1 MICPSLDCTP
11 ASASRVWANPNAPIK
26 IEQTES
32 SILISYELF
41 DLRRE
46 IPLGNASPL
55 VTYAH
60 HSTNANFTQEIIA
73 VEGVIERVR
82 FQNPHASVLIKH
94 TDESGKET
102 FWLIE
107 SGARTTL
114 ERQGV
119 SLDRLLVGSKIKA
132 TGRKGRREFTMYLRE
147 ITFEDGSVFIPQPDL
162 N

>member
-1 MICPSLDCTP
+1 MK
-11 ASASRVWANPNAPIK
+11 RVLVF
-26 IEQTES
+26 TVCL
-32 SILISYELF
+32 LISMPV
-41 DLRRE
+41 
-46 IPLGNASPL
+46 IS
-55 VTYAH
+55 H
-60 HSTNANFTQEIIA
+60 HSTNANFTQEIIS

-82 FQNPHASVLIKH
+82 FQNPHASVLIKN
-94 TDESGKET
+94 TDERGEET

-119 SLDRLLVGSKIKA
+119 TLDLLEIGSVVKA

-147 ITFEDGSVFIPQPDL
+147 IEFEDGTVFVPQPDL

>member
-1 MICPSLDCTP
+1 MRKVLLLAAFICL
-11 ASASRVWANPNAPIK
+11 
-26 IEQTES
+26 
-32 SILISYELF
+32 
-41 DLRRE
+41 
-46 IPLGNASPL
+46 PLAL
-55 VTYAH
+55 HAH
-60 HSTNANFTQEIIA
+60 HSTNANFTQEIIT

-82 FQNPHASVLIKH
+82 FQNPHASVLIKNV
-94 TDESGKET
+94 DESGNET

-119 SLDRLLVGSKIKA
+119 SLDRLVVGSKIKA

-147 ITFEDGSVFIPQPDL
+147 IIFEDGTVFIPQPDL